1 MAYRFGPFTI
11 DEQSRMLKSSTATLP
26 LSPRAFSLLALL
38 VRERPRAIPKEDLL
52 KALWPDAFVTDGSLT
67 QLVTEVRQA
76 LDDSAREPQYIRT
89 VHRYGYAFCGEAHED
104 VPATTGRP
112 SDYFVLWRGQEIPLL
127 HGQNVIGRDP
137 QARIR
142 LVSTKA
148 SRRHARIDVNAGTA
162 VVTDLGSRNGTYVG
176 DRRIAEQSPLAD
188 GDHIVIGDEV
198 IVLCRSDP
206 ATTTRTGTGLERH

>member
-11 DEQSRMLKSSTATLP
+11 DEESRMLKGKTETLP

-52 KALWPDAFVTDGSLT
+52 QALWPDAFVTDGSLS
-67 QLVTEVRQA
+67 QLVTEIRQA
-76 LDDSAREPQYIRT
+76 LDDSARESKYVRT
-89 VHRYGYAFCGEAHED
+89 VHSYGYAFCGEAHED
-104 VPATTGRP
+104 VPTAAGRP
-112 SDYFVLWRGQEIPLL
+112 SDCVVVWRGQEIPLL

-137 QARIR
+137 DSRIR

-148 SRRHARIDVNAGTA
+148 SRRHARIDVNAARA
-162 VVTDLGSRNGTYVG
+162 VLTDLGSRNGTYVG
-176 DRRIAEQSPLAD
+176 DQRIANQSALAD

-198 IVLCRSDP
+198 IVFCSSAP
-206 ATTTRTGTGLERH
+206 ATTTRTGKGVERL